1 MIYGKMP
8 VLFLSAVFSEK
19 NGSINNTVAQYIL
32 EHQELVRDMGIT
44 ELADACHVSPS
55 SISRF
60 CKEIGLDNFA
70 ELRELMQTNQMVFD
84 HSPSPSGTRQGIRAT
99 VQKIT
104 DSIHMAG
111 KTVNPQKLRQL
122 CQEIDRFPKVAA
134 FGLLKAETA
143 AISLQC
149 DLLMQGKQLFTQV
162 SYPQQ
167 LEYIQSATQEDLIL
181 IFSCTGSYFEYQDFR
196 SKQEALQR
204 PRIWMITGVDKK
216 YPPFIDE
223 TLSYAAGHGQAGHPY
238 QLLTIASLI
247 AQEFAEYT
255 ESKKKSLL

>member
-1 MIYGKMP
+1 MMYGKMP

-32 EHQELVRDMGIT
+32 EHQDLVKEMGIT
-44 ELADACHVSPS
+44 ELAEACHVSPS

-70 ELRELMQTNQMVFD
+70 ELRELVQNNHMVFE
-84 HSPSPSGTRQGIRAT
+84 HSPAPSGTEQEISST
-99 VQKIT
+99 VKKIT
-104 DSIHMAG
+104 DSIDLIG
-111 KTVNPQKLRQL
+111 KNVDPKKLRQL
-122 CQEIDRFPKVAA
+122 CREIDRFQKIAA

-149 DLLMQGKQLFTQV
+149 DLLMQGKQIYTQV

-167 LEYIQSATQEDLIL
+167 MEYIQSATQEDLIL
-181 IFSCTGSYFEYQDFR
+181 IFSCTGSYFEYQDIR
-196 SKQEALQR
+196 SKKEALLR
-204 PRIWMITGVDKK
+204 PRIWLITGVEKN

-223 TLSYAAGHGQAGHPY
+223 TLTYPGYQGQAGHPY

-255 ESKKKSLL
+255 RNKQ

>member
-1 MIYGKMP
+1 MMYGKMP

-32 EHQELVRDMGIT
+32 EHQTLVKRMGIT
-44 ELADACHVSPS
+44 ELAEACHVSPS

-70 ELRELMQTNQMVFD
+70 ELRQLVQNNTMVFE
-84 HSPSPSGTRQGIRAT
+84 HTPAFSNTEQGLSRTIKT
-99 VQKIT
+99 IT
-104 DSIHMAG
+104 ESIELIE
-111 KTVNPQKLRQL
+111 KTLDYRKLHQL
-122 CQEIDRFPKVAA
+122 CEEIERYEKIAA

-149 DLLMQGKQLFTQV
+149 DLLMQGKQIYTQV

-167 LEYIQSATQEDLIL
+167 MEYIESASSEDLIL
-181 IFSCTGSYFEYQDFR
+181 IFSCTGSYFEYQDVR
-196 SKQEALQR
+196 QKMEALLR
-204 PRIWMITGVDKK
+204 PRIWLISGVEKT
-216 YPPFIDE
+216 YPSFINE
-223 TLSYAAGHGQAGHPY
+223 TLTYQGLQGQIGHPY

-247 AQEFAEYT
+247 AQEFEAYRNGR
-255 ESKKKSLL
+255 L